1 MTPQQIWQAVLA
13 ELELS
18 LSKANFTTWFKKTAM
33 GAFENGEAII
43 SIPSTFYRTW
53 IEKKFHSQLVKL
65 IEKVAGQPVR
75 SLIFRVDTAP
85 AFSPPPYP
93 LSHQETTEIGQISQS
108 NLPESVNV
116 FGLNPRYTFDS
127 FVVGKGNEL
136 AHAGSQAVVA
146 QPGHAYNPLFIYG
159 GAGLGK
165 THLLQAIGNQILR
178 QDRKKRLVYATCEK
192 FTNEFIQAVK
202 TKQIET
208 FHHTYRKADVL
219 LIDDIQ
225 FIAGKTETQEAFFN
239 AFNDLHQQDKQ
250 IVITSDRPPKAIP
263 LLEHRLLTRFE
274 MGMIADIAT
283 PELETRIA
291 ILEKKCQEKRFCLE
305 KEVIDFLA
313 ASIRNNVRE
322 LEGALNKLMA
332 YYLLKKTPPTVEL
345 ARALIAHL
353 ESSAPKRVI
362 TPKHIIQIVAEFYDL
377 KLEELLG
384 KSREKRLSFPRQ
396 IIMFLMREELR
407 SSFPS
412 IGFEVGHRDHT
423 TAMHACDKIKNEFE
437 KIAKTREEIFQIRQ
451 RLFAA

>member
-33 GAFENGEAII
+33 NAFENGEAII

-65 IEKVAGQPVR
+65 IEKVAGLPVK
-75 SLIFRVDTAP
+75 SLVFRVEMSP
-85 AFSPPPYP
+85 LFSNTSYS
-93 LSHQETTEIGQISQS
+93 LSHQETSEISQISQS

-116 FGLNPRYTFDS
+116 FGLNPRYTFEN
-127 FVVGKGNEL
+127 FVVGRGNEL
-136 AHAGSQAVVA
+136 AHAASQAVVS
-146 QPGHAYNPLFIYG
+146 QLGRAYNPLFIYG

-165 THLLQAIGNQILR
+165 THLLQAVGNHILR

-192 FTNEFIQAVK
+192 FTNEFINAVK

-208 FHHTYRKADVL
+208 FHHTYRKTDVL

-239 AFNDLHQQDKQ
+239 TFNDLHQQDKQ
-250 IVITSDRPPKAIP
+250 IMITSDRPPKAIP
-263 LLEHRLLTRFE
+263 LLENRLLSRFE
-274 MGMIADIAT
+274 MGMIADIAS

-291 ILEKKCQEKRFCLE
+291 ILEKKCQEKGFSLS
-305 KEVIDFLA
+305 KEVVDFI
-313 ASIRNNVRE
+313 ASSIHNNVRE

-332 YYLLKKTPPTVEL
+332 YYHLKKVAPTVEL
-345 ARALIAHL
+345 ARSLIAHL
-353 ESSAPKRVI
+353 ENNASKRVI
-362 TPKHIIQIVAEFYDL
+362 TPKHVIQTVAEFYDL
-377 KLEELLG
+377 KLDDLLG
-384 KSREKRLSFPRQ
+384 KSREKRLAFPRQ
-396 IIMFLMREELR
+396 IIMFLMREELG

-412 IGFEVGHRDHT
+412 IGDEVGGRDHT
-423 TAMHACDKIKNEFE
+423 TAMHACCKIKNELE
-437 KIAKTREEIFQIRQ
+437 KMPKTREEIVQIRQ